1 MTKRDRPRLNVTLA
15 PDIKTEIKSI
25 AEESGVPVSRLIE
38 EVLREFLST
47 YEDDPMIVR
56 RITKQIEDR
65 KRESEEPDEET
76 ETIRNILDQMDKF
89 E

>member
-1 MTKRDRPRLNVTLA
+1 MANRDRPRLNVTLA
-15 PDIKTEIKSI
+15 PDIKKEIKSI
-25 AEESGVPVSRLIE
+25 AQESGVPVSRLIE

-47 YEDDPMIVR
+47 YRDDPMIAR

-65 KRESEEPDEET
+65 KRKSDEDDQET
-76 ETIRNILDQMDKF
+76 ETIRNILDQMDQF